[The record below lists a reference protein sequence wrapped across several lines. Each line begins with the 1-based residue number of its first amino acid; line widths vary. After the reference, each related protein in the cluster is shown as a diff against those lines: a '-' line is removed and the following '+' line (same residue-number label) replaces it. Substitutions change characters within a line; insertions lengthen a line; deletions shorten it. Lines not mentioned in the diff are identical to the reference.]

1 MSVTTNGPRKF
12 VGRQYPLAVLADYGA
27 GSTDISQ
34 GFTIK
39 LPPGAY
45 IVSGKL
51 TLATAFN
58 GTTPVLTVKDS
69 AASPVSLFGN
79 VDATAVAVTQ
89 SLAADAGAY
98 YPFGTTLTVAVS
110 GGATSGLAYIL
121 LEYVQLGRENEV
133 YSA

>member
-12 VGRQYPLAVLADYGA
+12 VGRQYPLTVLADYGA

-39 LPPGAY
+39 LPPGTML
-45 IVSGKL
+45 VSGSVN
-51 TLATAFN
+51 LATTFN
-58 GTTPVLTVKDS
+58 GTTPKLTVKDS
-69 AASPVSLFGN
+69 STTPVSLFG
-79 VDATAVAVTQ
+79 DIDAATAAVT
-89 SLAADAGAY
+89 AALTAGGSKY

-110 GGATSGLAYIL
+110 GGATSGLAYIR
-121 LEYVQLGRENEV
+121 LEYLQLGRENEV

>member
-39 LPPGAY
+39 LPPGSML
-45 IVSGKL
+45 VSGAVNV
-51 TLATAFN
+51 ATAFN
-58 GTTPVLTVKDS
+58 GTTPALTVKDS
-69 AASPVSLFGN
+69 SGTPVSLFGS
-79 VDATAVAVTQ
+79 VDAATVAVTDA
-89 SLAADAGAY
+89 LVAGAGVY

-110 GGATSGLAYIL
+110 GGATAGLAYIL
-121 LEYVQLGRENEV
+121 LNYVQLGRENEV
-133 YSA
+133 YTA